1 MSQFKSLVT
10 VSPLGFMYASA
21 GGFLSPENLVGKS
34 NYKFPPDAAA
44 IAGLILN
51 ANRSQG
57 FADPQILKQTL
68 AVAGPFWAY
77 TNNPAEFY
85 VPMSRHQIIDK
96 KSSDE
101 WSLQRKERTENLGKR
116 REDLFDGDYLNQY
129 RWHRSKQDLKPVS
142 SATWQLIDTW
152 SWSGDEIRQDA
163 RYFQPTPWRST
174 SFLHPR
180 MKENERHVLDKNGLF
195 LENAVQIPDDIC
207 LVYLTN
213 LDTLELNGWYRFGG
227 EGHLVEVATQPI
239 DEQHPFNKLLS
250 QKISH
255 AFALITPAVWG
266 SNNLSYRYPQHSS
279 FPKRDLKLLMD
290 KPVPYRYRVGQ
301 NKDDP
306 RKGQRLG
313 RGRYAVPSGS
323 VYVFREPLNMTW
335 WDFPEEWFPKEGFS
349 LKQLGCGLCLPVEI
363 QGVPECTTKRSA

>member
-34 NYKFPPDAAA
+34 NYKFPPDSAA

-51 ANRSQG
+51 ANRSQD
-57 FADPQILKQTL
+57 FADPQLLKQQLT
-68 AVAGPFWAY
+68 VAGPFWAY
-77 TNNPAEFY
+77 TDHPFEFY
-85 VPMSRHQIIDK
+85 VPMSRHQIIDNK
-96 KSSDE
+96 ASDE
-101 WSLQRKERTENLGKR
+101 WSLQRKEPSESLGEIK
-116 REDLFDGDYLNQY
+116 DHLPDSDYLNQY
-129 RWHRSKQDLKPVS
+129 RWHRSKQDLKPAS

-152 SWSGDEIRQDA
+152 GWSGDEIRQDA
-163 RYFQPTPWRST
+163 RYLKATPWQST

-180 MKENERHVLDKNGLF
+180 MKEDERHVLEKNGLF
-195 LENAVQIPDDIC
+195 LENVVQIPENIC

-213 LDTLELNGWYRFGG
+213 LETLELNGWHRFGG
-227 EGHLVEVATQPI
+227 EGHLVEIATEPI
-239 DEQHPFNKLLS
+239 DEQHPLNRLLT
-250 QKISH
+250 QEVSH
-255 AFALITPAVWG
+255 AFALITPATWG
-266 SNNLSYRYPQHSS
+266 SNNLSYRYPQHPT

-306 RKGQRLG
+306 RKGRRLG

-335 WDFPEEWFPKEGFS
+335 WEFPEEWFPKEGFS

>member
-1 MSQFKSLVT
+1 MT
-10 VSPLGFMYASA
+10 ISPLGFMYASS
-21 GGFLSPENLVGKS
+21 GGFLSIGSLVGKS

-44 IAGLILN
+44 ISGLILG
-51 ANRSQG
+51 AN
-57 FADPQILKQTL
+57 QIQNFMNPSLLQQEL
-68 AVAGPFWAY
+68 VVAGPFWAY
-77 TNNPAEFY
+77 TRSPKDFY
-85 VPMSRHQIIDK
+85 VPMPRHRIIGATGENK
-96 KSSDE
+96 WASVDE
-101 WSLQRKERTENLGKR
+101 WSLARQSNQSNSQ
-116 REDLFDGDYLNQY
+116 YLNQY
-129 RWHRSKQDLKPVS
+129 RWHRG
-142 SATWQLIDTW
+142 
-152 SWSGDEIRQDA
+152 SGDIKGSASTIWQRINTWNWTNEEIKENDQSLRSS
-163 RYFQPTPWRST
+163 PWKSTP
-174 SFLHPR
+174 FLHTQMR
-180 MKENERHVLDKNGLF
+180 NDERHVLHEDGLF
-195 LENAVQIPDDIC
+195 LENAVQLPEDVC

-213 LDTLELNGWYRFGG
+213 LETIDLNGWYRLGG
-227 EGHLVEVATQPI
+227 EGHLAEIETKPI
-239 DEQHPFNKLLS
+239 NERHPLNRLLA

-266 SNNLSYRYPQHSS
+266 SNNLSYRYPQHPS

-306 RKGQRLG
+306 RKGRRLG

-363 QGVPECTTKRSA
+363 QGVPECTTERSA